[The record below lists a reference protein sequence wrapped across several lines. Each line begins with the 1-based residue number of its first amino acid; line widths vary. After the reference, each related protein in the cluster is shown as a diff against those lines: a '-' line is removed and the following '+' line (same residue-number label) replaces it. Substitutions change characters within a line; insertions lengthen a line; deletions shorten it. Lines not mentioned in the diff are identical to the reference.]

1 MKKQYEIRYQKIS
14 NNLNFIQLELKDKI
28 ILYINLNKQKI
39 DNKNIIR
46 KEKKWKEGKIKKWKG
61 ILT

>member
-46 KEKKWKEGKIKKWKG
+46 KEKK
-61 ILT
+61 